1 MRVWMALCYAVWKG
15 AAEVRGIDSSR
26 RMIEEAQKR
35 NSDNRIQYQV
45 CGAEDYSYPANEY
58 DIVLSNL
65 VLHYI
70 QDLNG
75 IYQKVY
81 HTLKPGGKFLFNIEH
96 PVFTGSVGQEW
107 IEMTRG
113 MHCIGPVDDYFI
125 REREKRIFWEGCN

>member
-1 MRVWMALCYAVWKG
+1 MASVLQIFSGNERESSGSRMRVWMALCYAVRKG

-75 IYQKVY
+75 I
-81 HTLKPGGKFLFNIEH
+81 
-96 PVFTGSVGQEW
+96 
-107 IEMTRG
+107 
-113 MHCIGPVDDYFI
+113 I
-125 REREKRIFWEGCN
+125 RRYTIR